1 LSNKKTS
8 QDEAV
13 PQGPHKSKALLYLA
27 FSLSAIGAVLM
38 VIPTILIFMPWI
50 DLKWENLFQY
60 PHTYF
65 VIAGFVVLTA
75 GLILH
80 RRITA
85 PMDMAK
91 TEELRSRLE

>member
-1 LSNKKTS
+1 MSNKKTS
-8 QDEAV
+8 QEAV
-13 PQGPHKSKALLYLA
+13 PESPHKSKALLYLA
-27 FSLSAIGAVLM
+27 FSLSAIGAALM

-50 DLKWENLFQY
+50 ELKWENLFQY

-65 VIAGFVVLTA
+65 VIAGFVVLTI

-80 RRITA
+80 RKITT
-85 PMDMAK
+85 PMDMKK

>member
-1 LSNKKTS
+1 MSKKNTS

-13 PQGPHKSKALLYLA
+13 QQGPHKSKALLYLA
-27 FSLSAIGAVLM
+27 FSLSAIGAALM

-50 DLKWENLFQY
+50 ELKWENMFSY

-85 PMDMAK
+85 PMEIAK
-91 TEELRSRLE
+91 AEELRSRLE